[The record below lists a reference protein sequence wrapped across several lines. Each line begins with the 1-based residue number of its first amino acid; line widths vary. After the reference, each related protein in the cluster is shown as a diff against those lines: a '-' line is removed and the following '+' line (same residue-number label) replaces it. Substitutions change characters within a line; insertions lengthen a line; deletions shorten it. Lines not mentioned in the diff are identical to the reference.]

1 MNILL
6 GANLSIVVFHA
17 EGNIQLISINQNQHN
32 MCTRTVK
39 FKKNDTAAKKKAT
52 NEACIWQLHEI
63 CCLLGRNDSFDRDIN
78 LLRGILLTG
87 GMNKYWAVKWS
98 CPPIPGGSHKG
109 SEEAETVRLW
119 WGQQG
124 NIKGGEHFLQEL
136 GYRVYNS
143 W

>member
-1 MNILL
+1 MKL
-6 GANLSIVVFHA
+6 VF
-17 EGNIQLISINQNQHN
+17 GSY
-32 MCTRTVK
+32 MK
-39 FKKNDTAAKKKAT
+39 FAVYW
-52 NEACIWQLHEI
+52 EE
-63 CCLLGRNDSFDRDIN
+63 NDSFDRDIN

-124 NIKGGEHFLQEL
+124 NIKGGEHFL
-136 GYRVYNS
+136 
-143 W
+143 